1 MRRRHEV
8 AILAARL
15 LLRWPWPG
23 PITVL
28 TATGIAAWVAMA
40 VAQDIAR
47 RAQEVDDG

>member
-8 AILAARL
+8 AILTARL
-15 LLRWPWPG
+15 LLLWRG